1 MKNPTEPNLKTEWY
15 PVLTIFLSGVTAF
28 YFSQLFHGGLV
39 VAFSRNGEFQ
49 SIPWFLLLY
58 PWPIIILLVYLMFL
72 LFPYFKIN
80 HTESKDLKDQWHKT
94 KELSLSFLFI
104 IQVVG
109 ALILSGREAILL
121 WALPILL
128 GLLLISFT
136 PSMIKVFNYRKVHP
150 LKLK

>member
-15 PVLTIFLSGVTAF
+15 PMFAIFISVLTALYFKQIFPENLFLS
-28 YFSQLFHGGLV
+28 
-39 VAFSRNGEFQ
+39 FSRSGEFQ
-49 SIPWFLLLY
+49 AVSWSLLLY

-72 LFPYFKIN
+72 LFPYIKIN
-80 HTESKDLKDQWHKT
+80 HTESKALKDQWHKT

-109 ALILSGREAILL
+109 ALILSGREVVLL

-136 PSMIKVFNYRKVHP
+136 PSMIKVFNYRKKHP